1 MKTMILYASTYGY
14 TQECAAKLS
23 KELAGDVLLL
33 NINKDPVPPS
43 EAYDTILIG
52 GSIYMGQIQKKIK
65 EYCIANADSLKKKN
79 LGFFISCGSAEN
91 FNESV
96 KNAFPE
102 DLIKNALSI
111 ENFGGEFRID
121 NMKFSHK
128 LIMKMVAKATEKDN
142 KPPAKPMPENIEKMA
157 QTINYSKHK

>member
-1 MKTMILYASTYGY
+1 MKTLILYASTYGY

-23 KELAGDVLLL
+23 NDLLGDVLLV
-33 NINKDPVPPS
+33 NINADPVPPL
-43 EAYDTILIG
+43 EEYDTVLIG

-65 EYCIANADSLKKKN
+65 EYCLANADSLKKKN

-91 FNESV
+91 FDENI
-96 KNAFPE
+96 KNSFPE
-102 DLIKNALSI
+102 ALINAALSI

-121 NMKFSHK
+121 KMKLSHK

-142 KPPAKPMPENIEKMA
+142 KPPAKPMPENIKKMA
-157 QTINYSKHK
+157 QTINHLNV